1 MTVTMLMTMTTRI
14 ETMLIGTAPDSRA
27 TTRATTTAA
36 AAAAAAAAGGGGG
49 TTIER
54 KSINTHTVCVSRIH
68 NYYRTMIMTMIN
80 IYNRHR
86 NHRHYQRYQQ
96 NKKNHQPKNKN
107 TICKVGHLNRCYLL
121 LTVANQ

>member
-1 MTVTMLMTMTTRI
+1 MMMMTTRI
-14 ETMLIGTAPDSRA
+14 ESMLIGTAPDSRA
-27 TTRATTTAA
+27 TTRATTTTT
-36 AAAAAAAAGGGGG
+36 AAAAAGGGGG